1 MGAVV
6 RRLAL
11 VLGAL
16 FFCAVLLEGGL
27 RVAAGFARLRSRE
40 AARGARTVVCLGD
53 SNPYGVYVKE
63 EETYPARLRGRLRA
77 SNADADVVNLGVPGR
92 NSREVREEVA
102 ADLARYAPA
111 AVVILV
117 GVNDLWGE
125 AEPPPGA
132 LGRFF
137 ASLRLVRAARVLLA
151 RRKPPEGLLNPGEGG
166 PEFRMEG
173 RAGGDI
179 LVRPARTGVPP
190 DEDGLGRRLRSNLGA
205 IAKTVRGEGATP
217 VILTYGPE
225 EGRLAD
231 VNAAI
236 RAFAAESGEA
246 LVDLSPLARELA
258 RRGWYTEFYFQDFH
272 PRAPGYEAI
281 ARLVFGELV
290 RRGLF
295 RGEPLADPL
304 AGLEPAHAVPQ
315 EAIGR
320 DRSSPSI
327 RLLGTLAD
335 PGSLSL
341 EIGDAPGLRFRVLL
355 SFEDPPPWARALRA
369 ESFRDDPVFN
379 QSFGLP
385 ELAGTFDAEGRG
397 RIALER
403 LAREG
408 GAALRGRRLQ
418 VAYFVQAY
426 EGDPWVRG
434 LSGTRAFELR

>member
-1 MGAVV
+1 MW

-16 FFCAVLLEGGL
+16 LFCAALLEGGL
-27 RVAAGFARLRSRE
+27 RGAALLTTLRSRA
-40 AARGARTVVCLGD
+40 AARDVRTILCLGD
-53 SNPYGVYVKE
+53 SNTYGAYMKE
-63 EETYPARLRGRLRA
+63 EETYPARLRARLRV
-77 SNADADVVNLGVPGR
+77 ADPTVEVVNLGVPGR
-92 NSREVREEVA
+92 TSREVREEVA
-102 ADLARYAPA
+102 SSLSRYTPV
-111 AVVILV
+111 AVLVLV
-117 GVNDLWGE
+117 GVNDTWRE
-125 AEPPPGA
+125 AGPSGGA
-132 LGRFF
+132 IGRLL
-137 ASLRLVRAARVLLA
+137 SSSRLVRAARILLA
-151 RRKPPEGLLNPGEGG
+151 RKGPPRGISDPTGGG
-166 PEFRMEG
+166 PAFRLEG
-173 RAGGDI
+173 RAGADV
-179 LVRPARTGVPP
+179 LVESRAGPP
-190 DEDGLGRRLRSNLGA
+190 PESSELDERLRANLAA
-205 IAKTVRGEGATP
+205 IARAAREAGATP
-217 VILTYGPE
+217 VFLTYGPE
-225 EGRLAD
+225 EGGFD
-231 VNAAI
+231 SVNAVI
-236 RAFAAESGEA
+236 REFAATSGEA
-246 LVDLSPLARELA
+246 LVDVAPLARELA
-258 RRGWYTEFYFQDFH
+258 RRGWYTEFYYQDFH

-304 AGLEPAHAVPQ
+304 EGLEPAHAVPQ

-320 DRSSPSI
+320 DRSNPSI

-341 EIGDAPGLRFRVLL
+341 EIEDAPGLRFRVLL

-385 ELAGTFDAEGRG
+385 ELGGTFDAQGRA
-397 RIALER
+397 RIALAR

-408 GAALRGRRLQ
+408 GASLRGRRLQ